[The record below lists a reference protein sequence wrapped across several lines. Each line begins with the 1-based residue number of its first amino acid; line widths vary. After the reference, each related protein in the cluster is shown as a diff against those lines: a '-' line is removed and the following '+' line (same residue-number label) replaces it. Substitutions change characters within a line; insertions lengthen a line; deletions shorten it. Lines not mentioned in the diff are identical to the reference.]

1 MADTSISNAS
11 LTQPSSPGGEMG
23 QPRVQLN
30 SRRQEEARLYARLN
44 RYLFAANLVVG
55 ALYLLFALI
64 TGFSFWLKE
73 WAQSLTSSTLLV
85 VALYALAFFL
95 IYIALITPLNF
106 IGGYVWP
113 HRFGLSKQ
121 GLAAWAWDY
130 VKGLTVGLVF
140 MLMFIQILYILLRV
154 SPEWWWLWMS
164 VFYLLFIVVLTNLAP
179 LILVPMFYKLEPL
192 EDVELVERLTALADR
207 AGARVKNVCKM
218 DLSSKTTTANAA
230 LMGLGNTRQIV
241 LGDTLLEDYSEDEIE
256 TILAHELGH
265 HVHRDVETGILVESV
280 TTLLALWLA
289 NMVLRGGLA
298 AFGFDG
304 IADIAA
310 FPLFGLILGLF
321 AVMTM
326 PLNNSYSRWRER
338 LADQYALEITRKPEA
353 FITAMTR
360 LANQNLA
367 EADPAR
373 WVEVMLYSHPAISRR
388 LAMARD
394 FETENGAA
402 TH

>member
-1 MADTSISNAS
+1 
-11 LTQPSSPGGEMG
+11 MG
-23 QPRVQLN
+23 QPPVQLN

-44 RYLFAANLVVG
+44 RYLFAANLGVG

-64 TGFSFWLKE
+64 TGFSLWLKE

-85 VALYALAFFL
+85 VASYALAFFL

-113 HRFGLSKQ
+113 HRFGLSRQ
-121 GLAAWAWDY
+121 SLVAWSWDY
-130 VKGLTVGLVF
+130 VKVLMVGLVF
-140 MLMFIQILYILLRV
+140 MLMFIQVLYILLRV

-179 LILVPMFYKLEPL
+179 LILVPIFYKLEPL
-192 EDVELVERLTALADR
+192 EDIELVERLTALADR

-241 LGDTLLEDYSEDEIE
+241 LGDTLLEDYADDEIE

-265 HVHRDVETGILVESV
+265 HVHRDVETGMLVESV

-289 NMVLRGGLA
+289 NMVLRWGIA

-304 IADIAA
+304 ITDIAA
-310 FPLFGLILGLF
+310 FPLFGLTQVGKTPPELF
-321 AVMTM
+321 SPRRIVSV
-326 PLNNSYSRWRER
+326 L
-338 LADQYALEITRKPEA
+338 
-353 FITAMTR
+353 
-360 LANQNLA
+360 
-367 EADPAR
+367 PAQCR
-373 WVEVMLYSHPAISRR
+373 Q
-388 LAMARD
+388 
-394 FETENGAA
+394 
-402 TH
+402 